1 MKRLIEF
8 NKDVEK
14 INWEYKEHQDV
25 MHVWVHIKFDDGER
39 MVLHSIFQS
48 IERFYSEE
56 DLNLVAELMVAKYN
70 LYDSCLVLL
79 SKKGIWQ

>member
-1 MKRLIEF
+1 MGCYANMKRLIQF
-8 NKDVEK
+8 KKDVEK
-14 INWEYKEHQDV
+14 IVYQYNSTQDV

-39 MVLHSIFQS
+39 KIIHSTFQS

-70 LYDSCLVLL
+70 LYER
-79 SKKGIWQ
+79 G